1 MALTYLAGGRTLTGV
16 ILQSTWHQ
24 QNNSSS
30 SASTTV
36 SPTLRPLVS
45 AIGELSSFLIRQ
57 TFSPPPTPD
66 INTSFENSIQEP
78 FSLTSSLSS
87 TSRSQE
93 KAYAFCDTSYESTTT
108 TTNHYITTSMETRH
122 NHNNNDKKELS
133 LFLTKKEEKEITTTT
148 TTRSDESLILRRVGA
163 DAITRTLGTIS
174 NYVINHLVDLN
185 LTRNNLTELPDI
197 LSNVCPHLKFLNVS
211 FNLFTMIPP
220 VLFQMH
226 QLISLN
232 LADNQIT
239 EISPEF
245 PSALPYLKH
254 LILFGNLLTYLPETI
269 QNWTQLTC
277 LQLGSEFSGNQLTE
291 LPNHWPPSIQVL
303 NISHNRLCHLHSLT
317 GLKKLITLDASYNQL
332 HSLGEKLIE
341 WQQIKTIHVSNN
353 RLTWLPSD
361 IVELDT
367 LKLLDVSYNLIN
379 VFPEGLLENSSLDVV
394 ITGNPLSYP
403 GQQSVGPLLPE
414 GVEQQQQQQQQ
425 RQRRRRRST
434 HSSIS
439 SSSLSSDSENNSSD
453 SDRSNDEHV
462 EQVEESYED
471 NIRNEYNNYSYNN
484 SQSNILLNHL
494 SSSSSTEQ
502 YQQEQAVNKNNN
514 NSNNHDPGVNSL
526 YEIAFRQILQS
537 SSSSPDSKRR
547 MVIPTHYL
555 PTHLSHIHQ
564 QGENFTCVVCKGPF
578 LREWISSTYL
588 RNYRGYPSVARN
600 IRFCS
605 RQCLKRHSER
615 AKEIAERRPATMM
628 NRPPLPTP
636 IDFGSFEWIVAAA
649 DAAKEQQAIEEDWF

>member
-24 QNNSSS
+24 QDNSSS

-45 AIGELSSFLIRQ
+45 AIGELSSFLTRQ

-66 INTSFENSIQEP
+66 ITTSFENSTQEP

-87 TSRSQE
+87 TSRPQE
-93 KAYAFCDTSYESTTT
+93 QVPALFNTSCESTTT
-108 TTNHYITTSMETRH
+108 TTNNYITTSMETH
-122 NHNNNDKKELS
+122 HSNNNNDEKKSS
-133 LFLTKKEEKEITTTT
+133 LFQTEKEEKKITTS
-148 TTRSDESLILRRVGA
+148 RLDESLILRRVGA
-163 DAITRTLGTIS
+163 DAITQTLATRS

-185 LTRNNLTELPDI
+185 LTRNNLTDLPDI
-197 LSNVCPHLKFLNVS
+197 LSNLSPHLKFLNVS

-239 EISPEF
+239 EISPAF

-254 LILFGNLLTYLPETI
+254 LILFGNLLTYLPETV
-269 QNWTQLTC
+269 QNWTHLTC
-277 LQLGSEFSGNQLTE
+277 LQLGSEFSGNRLTE

-303 NISHNRLCHLHSLT
+303 NISHNRLRHLHSLT

-332 HSLGEKLIE
+332 QSLGEKLIE

-353 RLTWLPSD
+353 RLTLLPSD
-361 IVELDT
+361 IVALDT
-367 LKLLDVSYNLIN
+367 LELLNVSYNLIN
-379 VFPEGLLENSSLDVV
+379 VFPEGLLENRSLDVV

-403 GQQSVGPLLPE
+403 GQQSLGPFLPE

-425 RQRRRRRST
+425 QQRRRRRRST
-434 HSSIS
+434 NTSIS

-453 SDRSNDEHV
+453 SDRSDDEHV
-462 EQVEESYED
+462 EQAEERYEE
-471 NIRNEYNNYSYNN
+471 NIRNEHNNNNYDN
-484 SQSNILLNHL
+484 SQSIILLNHVSS

-502 YQQEQAVNKNNN
+502 FQQVQAANKKNKN
-514 NSNNHDPGVNSL
+514 SNDHDPGVNSL

-537 SSSSPDSKRR
+537 SDSRR
-547 MVIPTHYL
+547 KMVIPTNYL

-564 QGENFTCVVCKGPF
+564 QDENFTCVVCKGPY

-605 RQCLKRHSER
+605 RKCSKRHSER
-615 AKEIAERRPATMM
+615 AKEIAERHSSAVM
-628 NRPPLPTP
+628 NRPPPTP
-636 IDFGSFEWIVAAA
+636 IDFESFEWIVAAA